1 MGTLTVPR
9 SSPRDSSPANHRQ
22 PPRSTFRIRQSLR
35 RFAHP
40 SRPRRRGASNVA
52 GRPCRLLA
60 ILLDNAV
67 KYTTPPGAIELRLEI
82 RNESVVI
89 TVRDSGIGIVQ
100 QDQRKIFE
108 RFYRVDKARS
118 RDLGGVGIGLA
129 IAEWIVE
136 QHRGSIALQ
145 SSIGNGSS
153 FTVFLP
159 LQSKLAALVKRPESV
174 VPAEE
179 TQT

>member
-1 MGTLTVPR
+1 
-9 SSPRDSSPANHRQ
+9 
-22 PPRSTFRIRQSLR
+22 
-35 RFAHP
+35 
-40 SRPRRRGASNVA
+40 
-52 GRPCRLLA
+52 LLA

-82 RNESVVI
+82 RNESAVI